1 MKQILKKRKLLE
13 IYRKEN
19 RQQNINWKQLIR
31 KLNRKRIRNLLSN
44 FLTGALVDFV
54 FFVAFSTAS
63 VFSSSTGGGSGDM
76 RRRYSWKAS
85 CVDVS
90 QNIRCAAAILDIMIQ
105 WIPRLLQLASHQG
118 PAQPLLWFAP
128 VNNDP
133 NFSRIYSKVDQ
144 VRMVIKWSGCSN
156 WI

>member
-19 RQQNINWKQLIR
+19 RQHNINWKQLIR
-31 KLNRKRIRNLLSN
+31 KLNRKCIRNLLSN

-76 RRRYSWKAS
+76 RRRYS
-85 CVDVS
+85 
-90 QNIRCAAAILDIMIQ
+90 
-105 WIPRLLQLASHQG
+105 
-118 PAQPLLWFAP
+118 
-128 VNNDP
+128 
-133 NFSRIYSKVDQ
+133 
-144 VRMVIKWSGCSN
+144 
-156 WI
+156 